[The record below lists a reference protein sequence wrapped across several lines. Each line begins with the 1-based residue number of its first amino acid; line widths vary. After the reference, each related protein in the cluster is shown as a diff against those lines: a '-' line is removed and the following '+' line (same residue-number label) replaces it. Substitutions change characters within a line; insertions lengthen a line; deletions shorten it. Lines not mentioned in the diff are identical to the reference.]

1 MQPDDGSAPDERPQ
15 TAVPRHEIVAAAE
28 AVAEGEAIV
37 YPTETVY
44 GLGADGSDADAVS
57 RVYELKGRSAD
68 KPLSIAVPD
77 IETAEHWAHLTD
89 RDRSFMRLFLP
100 GPVTVVV
107 KRNSSLPPQLTG
119 GGNRVG
125 IRIPDH
131 PVALSLLEETAP
143 TPVTATSANRSGEP
157 SIRNPED
164 LPAPIRAG
172 VAAIVDA
179 GTTPGGVGSTV
190 VDIER
195 ATIHR
200 RGAIA
205 DDVERW
211 LAER

>member
-1 MQPDDGSAPDERPQ
+1 MQPDDESATDERLQ
-15 TAVPRHEIVAAAE
+15 TAVSRREIVAAAE
-28 AVAEGEAIV
+28 AIAEGEAIV

-57 RVYELKGRSAD
+57 RVYELKDRSAD

-77 IETAEHWAHLTD
+77 IGTAEQWAHLTD
-89 RDRSFMRLFLP
+89 RDRAFMRSFLP
-100 GPVTVVV
+100 GPVTVIVE
-107 KRNSSLPPQLTG
+107 RNPSLPPRLTAG
-119 GGNRVG
+119 SDRVG

-157 SIRNPED
+157 SVRNPAG
-164 LPAPIRAG
+164 LPASIRDG
-172 VAAIVDA
+172 VAAIVDT

-190 VDIER
+190 VDIDR
-195 ATIHR
+195 GTIHR
-200 RGAIA
+200 RGAIP
-205 DDVERW
+205 DEVDRW